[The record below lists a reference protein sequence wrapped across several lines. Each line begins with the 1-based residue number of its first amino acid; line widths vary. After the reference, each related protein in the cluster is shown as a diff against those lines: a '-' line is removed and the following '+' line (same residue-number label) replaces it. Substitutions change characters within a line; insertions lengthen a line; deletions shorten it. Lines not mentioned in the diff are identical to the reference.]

1 MTTAVTPHT
10 ATTTAT
16 RPTAPRPDRFDATE
30 RARTEATIDHLL
42 HRMCTEPAG
51 TVARARLREQ
61 VITLSLPIAHRLVR
75 RYRNHGE
82 PLEDL
87 RQVAALALVNAV
99 DRYDPAVGEH
109 FLGFAIPTILGEVK
123 RHFRDCTWMV
133 HVPRRF
139 QELRRRIAA
148 ASDALAQRLHRSPTL
163 AELADHLAVAEEEL
177 IDGLYA
183 ATCHDALSLDGPG
196 VRTELLLDGV
206 GDDDP
211 SYRRA
216 EARLVVH
223 PALCTLPE
231 RERTIMYLRFFENLS
246 QTQIAARVGM
256 SQMHVSRLIR
266 QSLDQ
271 LREHLSADP
280 DTEPDPD
287 TDTEPGAGTRPEPA
301 TSFGASSGT
310 A

>member
-1 MTTAVTPHT
+1 MTTAVTPRAAT
-10 ATTTAT
+10 AA
-16 RPTAPRPDRFDATE
+16 RPTAPRPSRFDATE
-30 RARTEATIDHLL
+30 RARTEARIDRLL
-42 HRMCTEPAG
+42 HRMCAEPPG
-51 TVARARLREQ
+51 SETRARLREQ

-87 RQVAALALVNAV
+87 CQVAALALVNAV

-123 RHFRDCTWMV
+123 RHFRDFTWMV

-148 ASDALAQRLHRSPTL
+148 ASDVLAQRLHRSPTL

-196 VRTELLLDGV
+196 VRTEVLLDGV

-266 QSLDQ
+266 QSLEQ
-271 LREHLSADP
+271 LREHLSAD
-280 DTEPDPD
+280 
-287 TDTEPGAGTRPEPA
+287 TDTETETNPDTGTGPEPA
-301 TSFGASSGT
+301 TPPGTGPGT